1 MRNLADIGA
10 PQLHHTL
17 EHSDTRRLTKCLEE
31 SAIERLD
38 GSVNCAGSVKDSIS
52 HATDYMCMLMHASTL
67 CNETVPKHCT
77 FWKAY
82 SLGSEMSVPGRTG
95 EVGQMPNITVRPP
108 SAIDNF
114 LDLY

>member
-1 MRNLADIGA
+1 M
-10 PQLHHTL
+10 HHTL
-17 EHSDTRRLTKCLEE
+17 EHSDTRRLAKCLEE

-38 GSVNCAGSVKDSIS
+38 GGVNCAGSVKDSIS
-52 HATDYMCMLMHASTL
+52 HATDYMCMLMHASIL
-67 CNETVPKHCT
+67 CNDTPSPRQCA

-82 SLGSEMSVPGRTG
+82 SLGSKMSVPGCTG

-108 SAIDNF
+108 STIDHI